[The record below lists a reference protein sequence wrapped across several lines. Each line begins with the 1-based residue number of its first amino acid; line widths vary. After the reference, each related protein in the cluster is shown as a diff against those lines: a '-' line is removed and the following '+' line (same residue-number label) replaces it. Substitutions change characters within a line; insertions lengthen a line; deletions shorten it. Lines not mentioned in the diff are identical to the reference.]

1 MLDAFQ
7 VRGSRLDKGS
17 RGHLNSETKVGD
29 WEDRSLTYGGGN
41 KRNVW
46 QERTSSGV
54 NTPRRGG
61 AGFRDGDT

>member
-29 WEDRSLTYGGGN
+29 WEDRSLRYGDGN
-41 KRNVW
+41 NVMSTRKE
-46 QERTSSGV
+46 QAAE
-54 NTPRRGG
+54 
-61 AGFRDGDT
+61 